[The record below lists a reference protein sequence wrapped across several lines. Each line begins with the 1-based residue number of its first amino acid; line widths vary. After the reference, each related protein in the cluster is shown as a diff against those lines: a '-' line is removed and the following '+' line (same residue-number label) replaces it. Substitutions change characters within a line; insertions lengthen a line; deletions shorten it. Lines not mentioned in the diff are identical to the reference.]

1 MDYSINGGEN
11 TGQLFGKK
19 PGSKPHIL
27 YQNKIQKCHQKL
39 MLEREIIKIVE
50 ND

>member
-27 YQNKIQKCHQKL
+27 YQKIEHNKIYPK
-39 MLEREIIKIVE
+39 KIVMRIRTE
-50 ND
+50 M